1 MRTRFF
7 VLAGFALCLNLILS
21 ARGQIPWPVEKADDW
36 QAQHRWLVGCNFT
49 PSTALNQLEMW
60 QANTFDPSTID
71 RELGWAEGLGF
82 TSIRVF
88 LHNLLWQQDARGLLK
103 RMDQFLA
110 IAHKH
115 KIGVTFVLFDS
126 CWNPDPLLGRQPD
139 PKPFTHNSGWVQS
152 PGRDLLIHPERF
164 AELKPYVQGVVGHF
178 KNDPRID
185 LWDVFN
191 EPDNL
196 NDPAYL
202 KLEPKFKREFALILL
217 QETFTWAREMNPSQP
232 LTSGIWRGNWADENQ
247 LSAMELVQL
256 QNSDVISFHNYAR
269 LDDLKQCVEHLRRY
283 HRPLVC
289 TEYMARPTGSTFD
302 PNLKFLHDQ
311 NVGAYNWGFVS
322 GKTQTIY
329 PWDSWTKTYSAEPPL
344 WFHDIFH
351 TDGTAYDTNEIAYI
365 KSVTLASR
373 NISDGPRP

>member
-1 MRTRFF
+1 
-7 VLAGFALCLNLILS
+7 
-21 ARGQIPWPVEKADDW
+21 
-36 QAQHRWLVGCNFT
+36 
-49 PSTALNQLEMW
+49 
-60 QANTFDPSTID
+60 
-71 RELGWAEGLGF
+71 
-82 TSIRVF
+82 
-88 LHNLLWQQDARGLLK
+88 
-103 RMDQFLA
+103 
-110 IAHKH
+110 
-115 KIGVTFVLFDS
+115 
-126 CWNPDPLLGRQPD
+126 
-139 PKPFTHNSGWVQS
+139 
-152 PGRDLLIHPERF
+152 
-164 AELKPYVQGVVGHF
+164 LKPYIQGVVGHF

-202 KLEPKFKREFALILL
+202 KLEPKFKRDFALILL

-232 LTSGIWRGNWADENQ
+232 LTSGVWIGNWGDQNQ

-256 QNSDVISFHNYAR
+256 QNSDVISFHNYGR

-302 PNLKFLHDQ
+302 PNLKFMHDQ

-344 WFHDIFH
+344 WFHDIFR

-365 KSVTLASR
+365 KRVTSASR
-373 NISDGPRP
+373 TISGGSPP